1 MRCIL
6 THWVLLTYI
15 CRNELGWSLVY
26 TSPARCQSLPVFRG
40 SNEKKWMHISCF
52 RKTGKTY
59 SIQNCAFIWYVPLV
73 GSFHIVTE
81 NMWKCSFCEQIS
93 QTLLLWYELRAQ
105 QQLFFKTTSQYITMT
120 SPTMMTSSNE
130 TFSALLGPLCGESTG
145 HRRIPLTKA
154 SDAELRCSLWSA
166 PEQTV
171 EQTIETRVIWEAI
184 ATIITSLL
192 WQIVLFIYRSIQ
204 GNNTE
209 IKKFPITDFC
219 DGNLS
224 VNGFPLQKAS
234 NAESGPK

>member
-26 TSPARCQSLPVFRG
+26 TSPTRCQSLPVFRG

-73 GSFHIVTE
+73 GSFDIVTE

-105 QQLFFKTTSQYITMT
+105 QQLFFKATSQYITMT

-130 TFSALLGPLCGESTG
+130 NIFRVAGPFVRGIHRPPADSPHKSQWRGASVFSLICTWANGWTNNRDAGDLRSHRNHYNVTVMANCIVYLSVYSGEQ
-145 HRRIPLTKA
+145 HR
-154 SDAELRCSLWSA
+154 
-166 PEQTV
+166 
-171 EQTIETRVIWEAI
+171 
-184 ATIITSLL
+184 
-192 WQIVLFIYRSIQ
+192 
-204 GNNTE
+204 N
-209 IKKFPITDFC
+209 KKFPITDFC